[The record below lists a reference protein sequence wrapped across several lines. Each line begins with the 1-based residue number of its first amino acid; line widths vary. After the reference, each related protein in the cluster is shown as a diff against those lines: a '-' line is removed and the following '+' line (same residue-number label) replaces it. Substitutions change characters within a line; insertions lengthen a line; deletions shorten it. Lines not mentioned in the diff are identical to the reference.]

1 MPSET
6 GRLYPKMSS
15 IIKQSKEPMKS
26 IREMKIQQKLE
37 LTDNVVWLIGILLSS
52 PLTDNAI
59 RVHVMCLLQL
69 DLELSV
75 QCPIVV
81 DEGRNTMRP
90 MYEYPS
96 RESK

>member
-6 GRLYPKMSS
+6 GRLYPKLSS
-15 IIKQSKEPMKS
+15 IIKRREESMKS

-37 LTDNVVWLIGILLSS
+37 LTNNIVWLVEILLSS

-59 RVHVMCLLQL
+59 RLHVMCLLQL

-75 QCPIVV
+75 QCPIGV
-81 DEGRNTMRP
+81 DKGRDAMRP
-90 MYEYPS
+90 MYEYS
-96 RESK
+96 SIESK